1 MFGILKAAPDQDRIS
16 DAQVIDSQYKYW
28 RVRILYSMWLGYA
41 IFYFTRN
48 CLQYALPIM
57 QKDLHLAYTQI
68 GLIFTIFSIVYGVS
82 KFFSGAM
89 ADRSSP
95 RYFMAF
101 GLIITGVLDIIFGLS
116 SSLFL
121 FVSAWLIN
129 AFFQGWG
136 WPPCARLLTHWYSQS
151 ERGFWWGL
159 WNTCHNVGGFAIAL
173 IVPIAISLWNWRA
186 GMIIPGVIG
195 ILMGLFMINRLRD
208 VPTSMG
214 LPPVEEYKNDYPIGK
229 KAFEK
234 SRTPPMMEILRKYV
248 LANPYMWL
256 LGLAYAM
263 VYVVRQAFYT
273 WGTVYLFQH
282 LHFSLFNSDFAG
294 GLFEIGG
301 LLGSL
306 VAGILSDRL
315 FSSRRGPMNV
325 IYCLGMLAVVLVFWL
340 FTGANYLANVAI
352 IFCLGF
358 VVFGPQMLV
367 GMSAAEL
374 SHREAAGASTGFA
387 ALFAYLG
394 AGLAGYPL
402 GVVLTYWG
410 WSGFFIILAICSSIA
425 TILLA
430 FTWHAKSHPKLR
442 DEIQLE
448 EAIN

>member
-1 MFGILKAAPDQDRIS
+1 MFGILKAAPGIERIS
-16 DAQVIDSQYKYW
+16 DAGAIKQQYGYW
-28 RVRILYSMWLGYA
+28 RIRILYSMWIGYA

-57 QKDLHLAYTQI
+57 QKDLNLAYTQI
-68 GLIFTIFSIVYGVS
+68 GIIFTLFSIVYGIS
-82 KFFSGAM
+82 KFFSGTIS
-89 ADRSSP
+89 DRSSP

-101 GLIITGVLDIIFGLS
+101 GLIITGALDIIFGLS
-116 SSLFL
+116 SSLYL
-121 FVSAWLIN
+121 FAMAWLLN

-159 WNTCHNVGGFAIAL
+159 WNTCHNVGGFTIAL
-173 IVPIAISLWNWRA
+173 IVPIAISIWNWRA
-186 GMIIPGVIG
+186 GMIIPGLIG
-195 ILMGLFMINRLRD
+195 IVMGLFMINRLRD
-208 VPTSMG
+208 VPESMG
-214 LPPVEEYKNDYPIGK
+214 LPPVEEFRDDYPIGK

-234 SRTPPMMEILRKYV
+234 ERATPMMEILRKYV

-273 WGTVYLFQH
+273 WGTVYLFHQ

-306 VAGILSDRL
+306 VAGILSDKL

-325 IYCLGMLAVVLVFWL
+325 IYCLGMLFVVMIFWK
-340 FTGANYLANVAI
+340 FTGTNYLANVVI

-394 AGLAGYPL
+394 AALAGYPL
-402 GVVLTYWG
+402 GVVLTYWH
-410 WSGFFIILAICSSIA
+410 WNGFFMVLAVCSIIA
-425 TILLA
+425 TGLLA
-430 FTWHAKSHPKLR
+430 FTWHAKSHPKLM